1 MLIYDLDINAWV
13 QRPGDSTPPQMTPAL
28 VAGGTYSI
36 GVQFYRGSELQDMG
50 AASAWLARIR
60 VIGDHAGTP
69 IATADS
75 ADEDGENAIVF
86 SLEIETAYF
95 TTNPTL
101 ESVDC
106 VLAIGYTLD
115 GVSSL
120 LSTLPVTIQ
129 NSYSS

>member
-1 MLIYDLDINAWV
+1 MLIYDLDLNAWV
-13 QRPGDSTPPQMTPAL
+13 QRPGDSTPPQMTSAL
-28 VAGGTYSI
+28 VAGGTYSL

-50 AASAWLARIR
+50 AASSWLARIR
-60 VIGDHAGTP
+60 VVGVYTGTP
-69 IATADS
+69 IATAS
-75 ADEDGENAIVF
+75 TAAEDGENIIVF
-86 SLEIETAYF
+86 SLTIGTAYF

-115 GVSSL
+115 GISSL
-120 LSTLPVTIQ
+120 LTTLPVTIQ